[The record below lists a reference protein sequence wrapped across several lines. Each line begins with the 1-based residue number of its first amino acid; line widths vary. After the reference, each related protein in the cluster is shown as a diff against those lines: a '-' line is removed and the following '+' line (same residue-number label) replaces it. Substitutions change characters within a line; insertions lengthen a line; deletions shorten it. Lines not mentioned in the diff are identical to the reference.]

1 MTLPST
7 LRQMDLRRA
16 IRAATEAGLPIRAVE
31 VAPDG
36 TIRLLTDAAPPA
48 PFDALSKWETV
59 HGHGQP

>member
-16 IRAATEAGLPIRAVE
+16 IRAVE

-48 PFDALSKWETV
+48 PFDALSKWEAV

>member
-1 MTLPST
+1 
-7 LRQMDLRRA
+7 MDLRRA

-36 TIRLLTDAAPPA
+36 TIRLLTGAAPTA
-48 PFDALSKWETV
+48 PFDALSKWEAV